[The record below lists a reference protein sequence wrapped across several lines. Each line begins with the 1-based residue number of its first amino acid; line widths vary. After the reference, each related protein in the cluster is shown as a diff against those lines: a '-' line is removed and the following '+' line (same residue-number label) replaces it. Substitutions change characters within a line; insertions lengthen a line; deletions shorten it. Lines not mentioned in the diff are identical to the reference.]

1 MAAADRPNVAD
12 YILIVDDDNLF
23 AQAVC
28 HALQA
33 DGFVA
38 VPVSTGA
45 QALIVV
51 NKFRPSLIL
60 LDLRM
65 PSMDGEHFLGILKS
79 EPTTASIPLIIISA
93 QMNDAEANE
102 LSALGAVG
110 TISKGKT
117 TMPQLRELVNRFMG
131 KPG

>member
-1 MAAADRPNVAD
+1 M
-12 YILIVDDDNLF
+12 
-23 AQAVC
+23 
-28 HALQA
+28 
-33 DGFVA
+33 A

-131 KPG
+131 KPGTSAA